1 MQHTIVMTG
10 ASRGIGYVAA
20 VEALRRSRDLHLVVT
35 TRGPGDEL
43 VARLARDS
51 DNPQV
56 GWVGTE
62 LASLASVRAAAAEVG
77 RRVDGGALPPLTGF
91 VGNAG
96 LQLTRADRATVD
108 GLEET
113 FAVNVLAHHLLVRL
127 LAERI
132 TTPARVVLT
141 TSDTHVGDLRHNLG
155 LVPAPR
161 WRAPLELA
169 RPSTAPDAGTATAG
183 RRAYSTS
190 KLAVIHLV
198 HELAWRL
205 PPGVEAVAWNPG
217 FVPGTGLTRDG
228 GTLTRLVARHLLPL
242 LARTPLAV
250 DVVTAGGH
258 LASLVRGR
266 PAVATGA
273 YVTKDAEERS
283 SAESYDRARERELW
297 EAADRLC
304 GLA

>member
-20 VEALRRSRDLHLVVT
+20 VEALRRSPDLHLVVT

-51 DNPQV
+51 GNPQV
-56 GWVGTE
+56 GWVGAE

-77 RRVDGGALPPLTGF
+77 RRLDGGALPPLTGF

-96 LQLTRADRATVD
+96 LQVTGADRATVD
-108 GLEET
+108 GLETT
-113 FAVNVLAHHLLVRL
+113 FAVNVLAHHLLLRL
-127 LAERI
+127 LAERM

-141 TSDTHVGDLRHNLG
+141 TSDTHFGDLRHNLG

-169 RPSTAPDAGTATAG
+169 RPSSAADAGTATAG
-183 RRAYSTS
+183 RRAYATS

-198 HELAWRL
+198 HELARRL
-205 PPGVEAVAWNPG
+205 PEVEVVAWNPG

-242 LARTPLAV
+242 LARTPLAA

-258 LASLVRGR
+258 LASLIDGR

-273 YVTKDAEERS
+273 YVSRDAEERS
-283 SAESYDRARERELW
+283 SAESYDVARERELW
-297 EAADRLC
+297 EAADHLC

>member
-10 ASRGIGYVAA
+10 ASRGIGYAAA
-20 VEALRRSRDLHLVVT
+20 VEALRRSPDLHLVVT

-51 DNPQV
+51 GNPQV
-56 GWVGTE
+56 GWVGAE
-62 LASLASVRAAAAEVG
+62 LASLACVRAAAEEVG
-77 RRVDGGALPPLTGF
+77 RRLDRGTLPPLTGF

-96 LQLTRADRATVD
+96 LQVTGADRATVD
-108 GLEET
+108 GLETT
-113 FAVNVLAHHLLVRL
+113 FAVNVLAHHLLLRL
-127 LAERI
+127 LAERM

-141 TSDTHVGDLRHNLG
+141 TSDTHFGDLRHNLG

-169 RPSTAPDAGTATAG
+169 RPSSAADAGTATAG
-183 RRAYSTS
+183 RRAYATS

-198 HELAWRL
+198 HELARRL
-205 PPGVEAVAWNPG
+205 PEVEVVAWNPG
-217 FVPGTGLTRDG
+217 FVPGTELTRDG

-258 LASLVRGR
+258 LASLIDGR
-266 PAVATGA
+266 PVVATGA
-273 YVTKDAEERS
+273 YVSGDAEERS
-283 SAESYDRARERELW
+283 SAESYDVARERALW
-297 EAADRLC
+297 EAADHLC